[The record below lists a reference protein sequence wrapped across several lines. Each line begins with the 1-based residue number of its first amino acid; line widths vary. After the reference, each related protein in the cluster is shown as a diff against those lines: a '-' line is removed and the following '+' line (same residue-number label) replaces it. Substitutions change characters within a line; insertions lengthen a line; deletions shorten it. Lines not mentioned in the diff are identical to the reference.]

1 MSEFLDLQKKRRSI
15 YALGKDVSKTPEE
28 LNTIV
33 KEAIVNTPSAFNS
46 QSTQAVVLTGAAHE
60 RLWEITLAELKKVS
74 ADEEAFAAT
83 KAKVDG
89 AFKAG
94 FGTVLFY
101 TDTNIVKG
109 LQEGFPLYVNNFPD
123 WAEEAV
129 GISLYA
135 VWLRLAEEGLG
146 ASLQHY
152 NPLIDAAV
160 AKEFNLPENWTLRGQ
175 MPFGSIVAPA
185 SEKDY
190 LAEDVRF
197 RFFQD

>member
-15 YALGKDVSKTPEE
+15 YGLGKNVSQSPAE
-28 LNTIV
+28 LNTLV
-33 KEAIVNTPSAFNS
+33 KDAIENTPSAFNS
-46 QSTQAVVLTGAAHE
+46 QSVQAVVLTGAAHE
-60 RLWEITLAELKKVS
+60 KLWNITLDELKKVS
-74 ADEEAFAAT
+74 ANEEAFAQT

-94 FGTVLFY
+94 VGTVLYY
-101 TDTNIVKG
+101 TDKNIIQG
-109 LQEGFPLYVNNFPD
+109 LKDNAPLYAANFDD
-123 WAEEAV
+123 WSEQGV
-129 GISLYA
+129 GIAAYA
-135 VWLRLAEEGLG
+135 VWLTLAEAGIG

-160 AKEFNLPENWTLRGQ
+160 AEEFNLPSNWVLRGQ
-175 MPFGSIVAPA
+175 MPFGSIEAPA
-185 SEKDY
+185 GDKDY